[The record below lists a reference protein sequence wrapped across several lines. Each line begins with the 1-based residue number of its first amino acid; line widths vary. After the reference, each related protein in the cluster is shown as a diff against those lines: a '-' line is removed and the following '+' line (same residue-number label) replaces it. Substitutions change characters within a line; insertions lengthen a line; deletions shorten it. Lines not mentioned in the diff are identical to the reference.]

1 MYGARVLHA
10 AILETGDQGK
20 IEFRERV
27 GNTSVVLHP
36 IDCVVM
42 QRKNGV
48 QVARDLGI
56 VSFPMQQ
63 TDLATIDV
71 SGHSL
76 KLSGDE

>member
-1 MYGARVLHA
+1 M
-10 AILETGDQGK
+10 
-20 IEFRERV
+20 
-27 GNTSVVLHP
+27 
-36 IDCVVM
+36 DCVVM

-48 QVARDLGI
+48 QIARDLGI

-63 TDLATIDV
+63 ADLATIDV